1 MSALIVQGLSALQ
14 TLQLTRDLLAV
25 FPSLLSFFLGRYL
38 DTMLDTLLDTLL
50 LPSIKRSFLNDLVRP
65 PCWPL
70 SLLPRR
76 ELMAPRPLSLPGAFF
91 TALEDCPTLPL
102 SMTRTYLIDR
112 MPKEKKK
119 KVKVT
124 VRSQVPCES
133 TAEPADE
140 SSRPCQRPRPTPS
153 ALALA
158 LSALE
163 ASS

>member
-1 MSALIVQGLSALQ
+1 MSALIVQGLSAPQ

-25 FPSLLSFFLGRYL
+25 SPSLLSFFLGRYL
-38 DTMLDTLLDTLL
+38 DTMLDTLL

-65 PCWPL
+65 PCCPL

-102 SMTRTYLIDR
+102 SMTRTHLIDR

-119 KVKVT
+119 
-124 VRSQVPCES
+124 
-133 TAEPADE
+133 
-140 SSRPCQRPRPTPS
+140 
-153 ALALA
+153 
-158 LSALE
+158 
-163 ASS
+163 